1 MINFDKTIQV
11 YTKNVYGNTLIY
23 PACDNAKNFIQ
34 LLDNITFQKWQLE
47 IIKSLGFKVEQVIN
61 PEEKL

>member
-1 MINFDKTIQV
+1 MINFDKKIQV

-23 PACDNAKNFIQ
+23 PACDNAKNFIK
-34 LLDNITFQKWQLE
+34 LSDNITFQKWQLE